1 MKTFYATGMLN
12 RWTRFLGAM
21 PLIALMMVSAFAGY
35 DFLMEAYR
43 IAVEKK
49 YKFFTYGNPMLI
61 I

>member
-1 MKTFYATGMLN
+1 
-12 RWTRFLGAM
+12 
-21 PLIALMMVSAFAGY
+21 
-35 DFLMEAYR
+35 MEAYR